1 MGDCLYH
8 NYERA
13 SLHRRF
19 WRGFWLVA
27 GAVGMYL
34 TYRMGWWG

>member
-13 SLHRRF
+13 SLSRRF
-19 WRGFWLVA
+19 WRMFWLVA

-34 TYRMGWWG
+34 YWRLS